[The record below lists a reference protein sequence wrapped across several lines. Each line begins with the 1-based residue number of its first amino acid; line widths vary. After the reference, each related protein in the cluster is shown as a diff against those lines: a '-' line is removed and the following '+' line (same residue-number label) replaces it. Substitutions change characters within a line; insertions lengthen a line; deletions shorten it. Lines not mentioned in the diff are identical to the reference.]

1 MSRGRTGTKLG
12 WDFGMAYEILYSDEA
27 VQQLKGL
34 RAFDRT
40 AILDE
45 IERVLGVNP
54 THESKAK
61 LKLLRQPA
69 PAQFRLRVG
78 EYRVFY
84 DVLEQSIFV
93 IQILSKAD
101 SVSYLKGSS

>member
-1 MSRGRTGTKLG
+1 
-12 WDFGMAYEILYSDEA
+12 MAYEILYSEEA
-27 VQQLKGL
+27 VQQLKNL
-34 RAFDRT
+34 RAFERT

-45 IERVLGVNP
+45 IERILRVNP
-54 THESKAK
+54 TQESKAK

-84 DVLEQSIFV
+84 DVLEQSVFV
-93 IQILSKAD
+93 IQILSKSD
-101 SVSYLKGSS
+101 SVSYLEGSS